1 MIIETIID
9 GKRFASIALAGK
21 QTIQDLKYEIILLK
35 GIYGRSDT
43 NNSRQLDEY
52 LRNNKSV
59 LGLNDEQKRFNSP

>member
-59 LGLNDEQKRFNSP
+59 LGLNNEQKRFNNP